1 MAAVYRP
8 LMSRLDV
15 FKLVFLITV
24 SFSGILK
31 GLKLIFCRLLLFLPC
46 MLILKGILLRPTN
59 ASSPWDSYL
68 IKNRIWTYPPGV
80 VVGLTA
86 WDIPAEELF
95 FFVIQTLNTSLL
107 YMILSKPTFHPIYLA
122 KKTGWGKIAGQIL
135 FASAIIF
142 GLVSVSSGGE
152 GMYMGLILIWA
163 CPFLLFLW

>member
-1 MAAVYRP
+1 
-8 LMSRLDV
+8 MSRLDV
-15 FKLVFLITV
+15 FKLGFLITV
-24 SFSGILK
+24 SLFWSVEVLEANS
-31 GLKLIFCRLLLFLPC
+31 CRLLLFLPC
-46 MLILKGILLRPTN
+46 MLILRGVLLRLTN
-59 ASSPWDSYL
+59 ADSPWDSYL

-95 FFVIQTLNTSLL
+95 FFVIQTFNTSLL
-107 YMILSKPTFHPIYLA
+107 YMILSKPTFHPIYLS